1 LTCLRPP
8 DAPVVPAPQDQS
20 VINRPLQERQQLLRE
35 AIRPAPPQG
44 YPVGVLQPP
53 TGWIPSSFTLRR
65 KPGQVLLE
73 AVPLAEKQGLSER
86 FGTFSCISMDLNR
99 SQLSQRQFAACG
111 ASIRCRALRQ
121 TDHLLTWSTLL
132 LQAT

>member
-1 LTCLRPP
+1 M
-8 DAPVVPAPQDQS
+8 
-20 VINRPLQERQQLLRE
+20 
-35 AIRPAPPQG
+35 
-44 YPVGVLQPP
+44 
-53 TGWIPSSFTLRR
+53 
-65 KPGQVLLE
+65 LLE
-73 AVPLAEKQGLSER
+73 AVQLAEKQGLSER
-86 FGTFSCISMDLNR
+86 RFGSFSCISMDLDR